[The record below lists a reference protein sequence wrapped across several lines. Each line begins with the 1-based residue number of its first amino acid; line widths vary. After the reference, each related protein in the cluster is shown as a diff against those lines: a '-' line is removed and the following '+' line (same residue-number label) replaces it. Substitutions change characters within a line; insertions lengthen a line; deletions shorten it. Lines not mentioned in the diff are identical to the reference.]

1 MTLNK
6 LAPLLL
12 SLILLAPALPA
23 RAADPETGTRTEL
36 LAETSVPLSR
46 AEAAAFFGG
55 PAKDDD
61 RILVIP
67 AILIVMAGAKVWNVI
82 MDNRPT
88 ANLDSAYASAIPGFA
103 FNWND
108 LAAWRKVTRRYR
120 FTIDKKLQGRAVDI
134 VYEVSF
140 YHGAIP
146 SPENPALKGRYI
158 ANFTVKPLDINLKWG
173 WKVSLQA
180 AMSNPMNIGTAEEPV
195 AWLNADLTW
204 RYAKPLSTDPE
215 IGVNSLAVDG
225 YGKLAEAAY
234 GQLDISPVPVAEYR
248 EDAPALGWN

>member
-1 MTLNK
+1 MIKK
-6 LAPLLL
+6 LSFIALCLA
-12 SLILLAPALPA
+12 LLAPAVAPA
-23 RAADPETGTRTEL
+23 AAAETAAGHRTEL
-36 LAETSVPLSR
+36 LSQTSVPLTED
-46 AEAAAFFGG
+46 EARAFFGL
-55 PAKDDD
+55 PDDD
-61 RILVIP
+61 ERVLVIP
-67 AILIVMAGAKVWNVI
+67 AAIIIMAGAKVWNVI

-88 ANLDSAYASAIPGFA
+88 ADIASAYASAIPGFD
-103 FNWND
+103 FNWDD

-146 SPENPALKGRYI
+146 SPQNPALKGRYI
-158 ANFTVKPLDINLKWG
+158 ANFTVKPLDIKLKWG